1 MGYNFRPF
9 LQEIRKWRSL
19 DWPVIRKV
27 VCHKKW
33 SIECFPRA
41 IPEHI
46 WGILG
51 FPGFRKT
58 GFFQVSGIAEF
69 RVSGIA
75 GFPGFWDSGILG
87 FWDSGIAGFWD
98 SGIPGFWDCRIWDSR
113 IGGLPNPVCHMCVC
127 VCHICVCVC
136 HMSVYVCHMSV
147 LSVTCVCMLPHVC
160 VCVTCVSLCLYVVCL
175 TYNHR
180 FAKLCASQIIFGK
193 IYPLEAAFP
202 MVRLWCLRII
212 YLTSKLLRPS
222 A

>member
-51 FPGFRKT
+51 FWEFRKT
-58 GFFQVSGIAEF
+58 GFFQVSEIWD
-69 RVSGIA
+69 SGIL
-75 GFPGFWDSGILG
+75 GLPDFQDSGILG
-87 FWDSGIAGFWD
+87 FWDSGILGLPDSGILGFWDSRILGFWD

-136 HMSVYVCHMSV
+136 HMSV
-147 LSVTCVCMLPHVC
+147 LSVT
-160 VCVTCVSLCLYVVCL
+160 
-175 TYNHR
+175 
-180 FAKLCASQIIFGK
+180 
-193 IYPLEAAFP
+193 
-202 MVRLWCLRII
+202 
-212 YLTSKLLRPS
+212 
-222 A
+222 